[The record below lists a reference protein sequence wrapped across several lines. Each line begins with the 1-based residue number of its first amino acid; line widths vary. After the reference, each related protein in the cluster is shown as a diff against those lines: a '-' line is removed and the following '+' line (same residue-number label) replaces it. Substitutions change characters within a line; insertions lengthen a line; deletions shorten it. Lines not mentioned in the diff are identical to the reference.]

1 MRKRSGLEEKQSR
14 ATYDRLEAVVRGK
27 VQGFIQ
33 DILDEDRMNHCLS
46 SDGAPLSA
54 ASIQRLNRMGHCLP
68 GAMAGGR
75 QCPIL

>member
-1 MRKRSGLEEKQSR
+1 VDYEEKQSR

-46 SDGAPLSA
+46 D
-54 ASIQRLNRMGHCLP
+54 C
-68 GAMAGGR
+68 
-75 QCPIL
+75 